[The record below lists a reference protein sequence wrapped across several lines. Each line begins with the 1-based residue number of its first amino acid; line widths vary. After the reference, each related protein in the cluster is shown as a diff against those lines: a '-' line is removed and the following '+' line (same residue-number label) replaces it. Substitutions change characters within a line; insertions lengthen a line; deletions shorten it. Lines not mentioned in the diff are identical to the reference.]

1 LHVADN
7 TEHSYSKPEQYSLV
21 TVPLPKLRDNDILV
35 CYPNP
40 EIGELDCGVAA
51 NNRHRLRSRHVEVR
65 LDIAVLKKTI
75 AHLSNS
81 LRY

>member
-1 LHVADN
+1 LADN
-7 TEHSYSKPEQYSLV
+7 TEHSYSKPEHYSV
-21 TVPLPKLRDNDILV
+21 ATVPLPKLRDNDILV

-40 EIGELDCGVAA
+40 EIDELRRRVAA
-51 NNRHRLRSRHVEVR
+51 NNRHRLRSRRAEVR